1 MIRYEN
7 KNPQYIALLEKIE
20 EQDRVIKSLKD
31 EIGSL
36 NDKLNEE
43 KTSANWYKMLSE
55 KANNAKK
62 ESIEMYDKLLE
73 QVIRFE
79 ASSFLGRIFFTFKI

>member
-36 NDKLNEE
+36 NGKLNEE
-43 KTSANWYKMLSE
+43 KTSANWYKMLAE

-62 ESIEMYDKLLE
+62 ESIEMYDKLAE
-73 QVIRFE
+73 QVMKFE
-79 ASSFLGRIFFTFKI
+79 LAGWFESMFFKFNL